1 MKELIKKVSSY
12 SKVERI
18 KRVIEI
24 SVKGEN
30 VNPFEMIEL
39 SIIEAIR
46 ESNGECDEVRKS
58 RENDLESK

>member
-12 SKVERI
+12 SKTERI
-18 KRVIEI
+18 KRLIEI

-39 SIIEAIR
+39 SMIQAIR

-58 RENDLESK
+58 RENDLEWQ

>member
-1 MKELIKKVSSY
+1 LYKFF
-12 SKVERI
+12 RT
-18 KRVIEI
+18 VIEI

-39 SIIEAIR
+39 SMIQAIR

-58 RENDLESK
+58 RENDLNILNKKSPTN